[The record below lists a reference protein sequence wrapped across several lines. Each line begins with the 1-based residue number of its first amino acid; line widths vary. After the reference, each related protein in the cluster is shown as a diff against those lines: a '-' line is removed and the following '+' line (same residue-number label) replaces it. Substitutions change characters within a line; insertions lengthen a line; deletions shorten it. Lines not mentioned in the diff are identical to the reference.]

1 MSRILKTQPKLWYK
15 KTVEAARCCDHVI
28 VTLYITTSLPVR
40 INEFYQC
47 APRVSFIEAN
57 SENRSFN
64 TVLESANNEKAPIR
78 IRGYNDE
85 LRR

>member
-1 MSRILKTQPKLWYK
+1 M
-15 KTVEAARCCDHVI
+15 VEADRCCDHII

-40 INEFYQC
+40 INEFYQY
-47 APRVSFIEAN
+47 ALETSFVEAS

-64 TVLESANNEKAPIR
+64 TVLESADNEKAPIR